1 MFRVRY
7 RASVWLLL
15 SQAVIGTVCLFTF
28 DVWSLPALSVMT
40 VLSEPDLLAR
50 TLAIVGA
57 AVAVLLYYNVTQLRM
72 ALHVWIFTVCGM
84 FWFSLYFYVLQMLQ
98 QSESDPLAAYERH
111 GELIYPVT
119 GPHWPSPLFHDR
131 LWEGPVLSG
140 ARDLVFHAASG
151 NAGIPAVEALVILA
165 PPVLFLAWVL
175 ALTVTTTW
183 LSDRDLAARQRRG
196 LLAEARCQ
204 LAETRRR
211 QNEAAEG
218 RQAELAEAQRQDEE
232 VAQHREEALAAA
244 ARQRHATFAAAAEQ
258 QETALT
264 EAKQLGADA
273 ARQWDAVL
281 AEVARQEAEAAKRED
296 VPGPGAATERRAETH
311 GRPLWALIATARRD
325 KAAAQLLERPLREL
339 DAGLMAAAREEE
351 EAVKELD
358 AALADA
364 ARLEEAAATQRDAAL
379 DEAPR
384 LEKEA
389 AQELEAALA
398 AAARDWGAE
407 ANRRLTDAG
416 QRLEAAANERPAALA
431 EAKRQQETAAQQR
444 REAPS
449 RAVQRQELAA
459 AARRAALARAV
470 EQVEAAAAQCE
481 LALAAA
487 AREEEEASR
496 QHETALAAATGVQEQ
511 LHEAELARTEERRRA
526 ARATAAELRQA
537 CLDAVAKQEEATRT
551 AVANR
556 YRVLLPALAKEK
568 DATSWEEVSQRLADH
583 RPFTVRATGVSGAGL
598 LVDCG
603 PLGGIIPSSDIVWD
617 DRPDAQGDATT
628 LLGKN
633 MRVVAVKLLPAG
645 ALQLSEREAVEEQEG
660 WLALWDHHRR
670 GDVFEVDVIESEGD
684 RITVGYGAWVWALP
698 EPGSPP
704 VTGWMGPADFEK
716 GSQRRG
722 PGRMKVQVTSYD
734 RDRGDLVISQ
744 RAAWR
749 TLLSTWRLVGESF
762 RGTIT
767 GITEFGVFVNILP
780 GRDGLVHTSEMA
792 WDRLGNIDLQE
803 RLQVGQQLPVVVLG
817 VQHRRDDP
825 RPRISLSARRAAWPL
840 ARETLRT
847 GQVVPGLAFDVRA
860 EEVLLRLPGPALA
873 RVHRRDIVGHLRAGG
888 NRDGYITDVI
898 TQGDI
903 VPVKIMDVRED
914 LVRFDASY
922 REGRAEASADGSWTF
937 DQRGRVIAIPDDVRA
952 EFPDESAALE
962 PRWGTRREEAGASGT
977 GDPSSN

>member
-1 MFRVRY
+1 
-7 RASVWLLL
+7 
-15 SQAVIGTVCLFTF
+15 
-28 DVWSLPALSVMT
+28 MT
-40 VLSEPDLLAR
+40 
-50 TLAIVGA
+50 
-57 AVAVLLYYNVTQLRM
+57 
-72 ALHVWIFTVCGM
+72 LHVWIFTVCGM
-84 FWFSLYFYVLQMLQ
+84 FFFSLYFYVLQILQ

-131 LWEGPVLSG
+131 LWEGPLLST
-140 ARDLVFHAASG
+140 ARDLVFHIASG
-151 NAGIPAVEALVILA
+151 NVGIPAVEALVILA
-165 PPVLFLAWVL
+165 PLVLFLIWAL
-175 ALTVTTTW
+175 AFTVITTA
-183 LSDRDLAARQRRG
+183 LSVRDLATRRRQVVLASAQR
-196 LLAEARCQ
+196 LLAEAR
-204 LAETRRR
+204 R
-211 QNEAAEG
+211 QQEEAAAG
-218 RQAELAEAQRQDEE
+218 RQAELAEAQQQDEE
-232 VAQHREEALAAA
+232 GAQHRKEALAAA
-244 ARQRHATFAAAAEQ
+244 ASQRHAILAAAAEQ
-258 QETALT
+258 QEVALAAS
-264 EAKQLGADA
+264 EQLRADA
-273 ARQWDAVL
+273 ARRWDAVL

-296 VPGPGAATERRAETH
+296 VPGPEAATERGAETH
-311 GRPLWALIATARRD
+311 GRPLWALLARARRD
-325 KAAAQLLERPLREL
+325 KAAAQLLERPLWEL

-351 EAVKELD
+351 EAVKELG

-398 AAARDWGAE
+398 AAARDRGAE
-407 ANRRLTDAG
+407 ANRRLTDAV
-416 QRLEAAANERPAALA
+416 QCLEAAANERPAALA

-459 AARRAALARAV
+459 AARGAALARAV
-470 EQVEAAAAQCE
+470 EQAEAAAAQRE

-496 QHETALAAATGVQEQ
+496 QHETALAAATGLQEQ
-511 LHEAELARTEERRRA
+511 LHEAELARTEERRKA
-526 ARATAAELRQA
+526 ARAAAAEQRQA
-537 CLDAVAKQEEATRT
+537 WLEAVAKQEESTRT

-556 YRVLLPALAKEK
+556 YRVLLPALATEK
-568 DATSWEEVSQRLADH
+568 DATSWEEVSRRLAD
-583 RPFTVRATGVSGAGL
+583 RQPFTVRASGVSAAGL

-603 PLGGIIPSSDIVWD
+603 PTEGIIPSSDIVWD

-633 MRVVAVKLLPAG
+633 MSVVAVKVLPAG
-645 ALQLSEREAVEEQEG
+645 VLQLSEREAVEEQEG

-684 RITVGYGAWVWALP
+684 RITVGYGAWAWALP

-716 GSQRRG
+716 GSRRRG
-722 PGRMKVQVTSYD
+722 LGRMKVQVTSYD

-744 RAAWR
+744 IAAWR

-780 GRDGLVHTSEMA
+780 GHDGLVHTSEMA
-792 WDRLGNIDLQE
+792 WDRPGNIDLQE
-803 RLQVGQQLPVVVLG
+803 RLQVGQQLPVVVLD
-817 VQHRRDDP
+817 VQHRRGDP
-825 RPRISLSARRAAWPL
+825 RPRIRLSARRAAWPL

-860 EEVLLRLPGPALA
+860 DDVLLRLPGPALA
-873 RVHRRDIVGHLRAGG
+873 RVHRRDVVGHLRAGG
-888 NRDGYITDVI
+888 SRDGYITDVI

-903 VPVKIMDVRED
+903 VPVKIMGVRED
-914 LVRFDASY
+914 MVRFDASY

-937 DQRGRVIAIPDDVRA
+937 DQRGRVIAVPDDVRA

-962 PRWGTRREEAGASGT
+962 PRWGTRREEAGASGP
-977 GDPSSN
+977 GEPRSN